1 MANDEDPNRLYLND
15 PGGPLGFHFVD
26 MAHAQGV
33 DDANAGMGV
42 AATDVNG
49 DGRADLFVT
58 NSRRQTN
65 AAYASKGKGFEDV
78 RKTFAF
84 GVNPTGWGD
93 SWVDLRNSGT
103 NELVVANGGIP
114 ITSLGKD
121 AYRPLVLAA
130 KGDGFVDSG
139 QLRSIKVNGRGVAA
153 ADYDNDG
160 RVDLAVGVIGGPPL
174 LLHNTSPAG
183 NWLEVQVEPFSPGAV
198 VTVVDSKG
206 RRQVRAEQAGS
217 SYLSSEDPRVH
228 FGFGKATARSL
239 TVRFPDGTLKRVDAP
254 ATNKLVV
261 VKD

>member
-1 MANDEDPNRLYLND
+1 
-15 PGGPLGFHFVD
+15 
-26 MAHAQGV
+26 
-33 DDANAGMGV
+33 MGV

-49 DGRADLFVT
+49 DGRTDLFVT

-65 AAYASKGKGFEDV
+65 AAYSSAGSGFTDV
-78 RKTFAF
+78 RKSFDF

-114 ITSLGKD
+114 ITNIGKD
-121 AYRPLVLAA
+121 AVRPLVLAA
-130 KGDGFVDSG
+130 KRDQYVDSG
-139 QLRSIKVNGRGVAA
+139 LLRSIQVNGRGVAA

-160 RVDLAVGVIGGPPL
+160 RVDLAVGVIGGPLL

-198 VTVVDSKG
+198 VTAVDSRG
-206 RRQVRAEQAGS
+206 SRQVRAVQAGS

-228 FGFGKATARSL
+228 FGFGKATVRSL
-239 TVRFPDGTLKRVDAP
+239 SVRFPDGTVKQVASP
-254 ATNKLVV
+254 TTNRLVTV
-261 VKD
+261 AR